1 MLEFRFKVLDLLHQ
15 AQLAL
20 IQLVGVLLLAL
31 LALQVAFNFHA
42 LPSLLRNQATR
53 PIVSLDPVKGVNH
66 VEDLVVFSLLKIDD
80 ILLLDEW
87 I

>member
-1 MLEFRFKVLDLLHQ
+1 MLEFRFKVLDLLYQ

-20 IQLVGVLLLAL
+20 IQPVSVLLLAL
-31 LALQVAFNFHA
+31 LPLQVAVNLHA
-42 LPSLLRNQATR
+42 LPSLLRNQATG
-53 PIVSLDPVKGVNH
+53 PVVSLDPVKGINH
-66 VEDLVVFSLLKIDD
+66 VEDLIVFSLLKIDD

>member
-1 MLEFRFKVLDLLHQ
+1 MLEFRLKVLDLLHK

-20 IQLVGVLLLAL
+20 LQPVSVLLLAL
-31 LALQVAFNFHA
+31 LPLQVAVNLHA
-42 LPSLLRNQATR
+42 LPSLLRNQTTR